1 MATWERPSQRLP
13 QQQPQVAEAATEGDP
28 SLPTGRELAEAN
40 RFAYAALC
48 SISLSQLFPEPEHSS
63 FCTEFM
69 MGLVKW
75 LELSEA
81 VLPTMT
87 AFASGLGGE
96 GADVF
101 VQILLKDPILKND
114 PLVITQDLLTFSLK
128 DGHYDARARVLV
140 CHMTTLLQVS
150 LEELDIL
157 EKTFLESLK
166 ETKEEESEM
175 AEASWKKKENRR
187 KWKRYLLIG
196 LATVGGGTVIGV
208 TGGLAAPLVA
218 AGAAA
223 IIGSAGAAALGSV
236 AGIAVMT
243 SLFGAAGAGLTGYK
257 MKKRVGAIEEFTFL
271 PLTEGRQLHI
281 TIAITGWL
289 ASGRYRTFSAP
300 WAALARSHEQ
310 YCLVWEAKYLMEL
323 GNALET
329 ILSGLANKVA
339 QEALKYT
346 VFSGIVAA
354 LTWPASLLAVANVI
368 DNPWGVCL
376 HRSAEVGKHLAH
388 ILLSRQQSKT
398 DLPALRPRCSQ
409 WEGQRPVTL
418 IGFSLGAR
426 VIYFCLQEMAQ
437 EKDCQGIIEDVVLL
451 GAPVEGE
458 AKHWE
463 TFRKVVSGR
472 IINGY
477 CRGDWLLS
485 FVYRTSSVQLR
496 VAGLQPVQLEDRRV
510 ENVDLSSVVSGHLD
524 YAKKMDV
531 ILKSVG
537 IRTKPGWDEKGLLL
551 APGSRPQEEPHQA
564 AAPSSS
570 LGETTHQDEQAR
582 GLTPEDTP
590 KVPTCTNPSQT
601 KVPTGLDQ
609 PEEASPPAAINPI
622 ENPRICSHSV
632 DPNPLGCPD
641 CASQT
646 QGPCPGLD

>member
-1 MATWERPSQRLP
+1 MAEPA
-13 QQQPQVAEAATEGDP
+13 VEGEP
-28 SLPTGRELAEAN
+28 HLPTGRELAEAN

-48 SISLSQLFPEPEHSS
+48 GISLSQLFPEPEQSS
-63 FCTEFM
+63 FCTEFVTD
-69 MGLVKW
+69 LVKW
-75 LELSEA
+75 LELPEA

-87 AFASGLGGE
+87 AFAKGLGGE

-101 VQILLKDPILKND
+101 APILLKDPILKDD
-114 PLVITQDLLTFSLK
+114 PLVIIQDLLSFSLK
-128 DGHYDARARVLV
+128 DGRYDARARVLI
-140 CHMTTLLQVS
+140 CHINSFFRVPLGELDL
-150 LEELDIL
+150 LEE
-157 EKTFLESLK
+157 TFLESLK
-166 ETKEEESEM
+166 ETKEEESET
-175 AEASWKKKENRR
+175 AEASRKKKENRR

-218 AGAAA
+218 AGAAT

-243 SLFGAAGAGLTGYK
+243 SLFGAAGAGLTG
-257 MKKRVGAIEEFTFL
+257 
-271 PLTEGRQLHI
+271 
-281 TIAITGWL
+281 
-289 ASGRYRTFSAP
+289 TFSAP
-300 WAALARSHEQ
+300 WAALARSREQ
-310 YCLVWEAKYLMEL
+310 YCLAWEAKYLMEL

-329 ILSGLANKVA
+329 ILSGLANMVA

-346 VFSGIVAA
+346 VLSGIVAA
-354 LTWPASLLAVANVI
+354 LTWPASLLTVANVI

-376 HRSAEVGKHLAH
+376 HRSVEVGKHLAH
-388 ILLSRQQSKT
+388 ILLSRQQG
-398 DLPALRPRCSQ
+398 R
-409 WEGQRPVTL
+409 RPVTL

-463 TFRKVVSGR
+463 PFRKVVSGR

-477 CRGDWLLS
+477 CSGDWLLS
-485 FVYRTSSVQLR
+485 FVYRTSSMRLR
-496 VAGLQPVQLEDRRV
+496 VAGLRPVLLQDRRV

-531 ILKSVG
+531 ILKTVG
-537 IRTKPGWDEKGLLL
+537 IHTKPGWDEKGLLL
-551 APGSRPQEEPHQA
+551 APGSLPQEEPHRA
-564 AAPSSS
+564 ATTSSS
-570 LGETTHQDEQAR
+570 EKTTPGDS
-582 GLTPEDTP
+582 P
-590 KVPTCTNPSQT
+590 KVATSTDPTRAQ
-601 KVPTGLDQ
+601 VPTGLDQ
-609 PEEASPPAAINPI
+609 EGASPPAATSPAKS
-622 ENPRICSHSV
+622 PQICSHGM

-641 CASQT
+641 CASET

>member
-1 MATWERPSQRLP
+1 MAMWNRPCQRLP
-13 QQQPQVAEAATEGDP
+13 QQPLVAEPTAEGEP
-28 SLPTGRELAEAN
+28 HLPTGRELTEAN

-48 SISLSQLFPEPEHSS
+48 GISLSQLFPEPEHSS

-69 MGLVKW
+69 AGLVKW

-101 VQILLKDPILKND
+101 VQILLKDPILKDD
-114 PLVITQDLLTFSLK
+114 PTVITQDLLSFSLK

-140 CHMTTLLQVS
+140 CHMTSLLQVP
-150 LEELDIL
+150 LEELDVL
-157 EKTFLESLK
+157 EETFLESLK
-166 ETKEEESEM
+166 EIKEEESEM
-175 AEASWKKKENRR
+175 AEASRKKKENRR

-218 AGAAA
+218 AGAAT
-223 IIGSAGAAALGSV
+223 IIGSAGAAALGSA
-236 AGIAVMT
+236 AGIAIMT
-243 SLFGAAGAGLTGYK
+243 SLFGAAGAGLTG
-257 MKKRVGAIEEFTFL
+257 
-271 PLTEGRQLHI
+271 
-281 TIAITGWL
+281 
-289 ASGRYRTFSAP
+289 TFSAP
-300 WAALARSHEQ
+300 WAALAHSREQ
-310 YCLVWEAKYLMEL
+310 YCLAWEAKYLMEL

-329 ILSGLANKVA
+329 ILSGLANMVA

-346 VFSGIVAA
+346 VLSGIVAA
-354 LTWPASLLAVANVI
+354 LTWPASLLSVANVI

-388 ILLSRQQSKT
+388 ILLSRQQG
-398 DLPALRPRCSQ
+398 R
-409 WEGQRPVTL
+409 RPVTL

-437 EKDCQGIIEDVVLL
+437 EKDCQGIIEDVILL

-463 TFRKVVSGR
+463 PFRKVVSGR

-496 VAGLQPVQLEDRRV
+496 VAGLQPVLLQDRRV
-510 ENVDLSSVVSGHLD
+510 ENVDLTSVVSGHLD
-524 YAKKMDV
+524 YAKQMDA
-531 ILKSVG
+531 ILKAVG

-551 APGSRPQEEPHQA
+551 APGCLPSEEPRQA
-564 AAPSSS
+564 AAAASS
-570 LGETTHQDEQAR
+570 GETPHQVGQTQ
-582 GLTPEDTP
+582 GPTSGDTS
-590 KVPTCTNPSQT
+590 KLAMSTDPSQAQ
-601 KVPTGLDQ
+601 VPVGLDQ
-609 PEEASPPAAINPI
+609 SEGASLPAAASPERPP
-622 ENPRICSHSV
+622 ICSHGM

-641 CASQT
+641 CACKT
-646 QGPCPGLD
+646 QGPSTGLD

>member
-1 MATWERPSQRLP
+1 MAAWTRPGQG
-13 QQQPQVAEAATEGDP
+13 QPRGAEPAPEEEQHRA
-28 SLPTGRELAEAN
+28 LGRELTEAN

-48 SISLSQLFPEPEHSS
+48 GISLSQLFPEPEQSS
-63 FCTEFM
+63 FCTEFVT
-69 MGLVKW
+69 GLVKW
-75 LELSEA
+75 LALSEA

-96 GADVF
+96 GAELF
-101 VQILLKDPILKND
+101 AQTLSKDPILQGN
-114 PLVITQDLLTFSLK
+114 LAAITQDLLSFSLK
-128 DGHYDARARVLV
+128 DGRYDARARVLV
-140 CHMTTLLQVS
+140 CQVTSLLQVP
-150 LEELDIL
+150 LEELDVL
-157 EKTFLESLK
+157 EETFLQSLK
-166 ETKEEESEM
+166 ETNEEESES
-175 AEASWKKKENRR
+175 AEASRKKKENRR

-218 AGAAA
+218 AGAAT
-223 IIGSAGAAALGSV
+223 IIGSAGAAALGSA

-289 ASGRYRTFSAP
+289 ASGKYRTFSAP
-300 WAALARSHEQ
+300 WAALARSQEQ
-310 YCLVWEAKYLMEL
+310 YCLAWEAKYLMEL

-329 ILSGLANKVA
+329 VLSGLANMVA

-346 VFSGIVAA
+346 VLSGIVAA
-354 LTWPASLLAVANVI
+354 LTWPASLLSVANVI

-388 ILLSRQQSKT
+388 ILLSRQQ
-398 DLPALRPRCSQ
+398 
-409 WEGQRPVTL
+409 GQRPVTL

-451 GAPVEGE
+451 GAPVEGDP
-458 AKHWE
+458 KHWE
-463 TFRKVVSGR
+463 PFRKVVSGR
-472 IINGY
+472 IVNGY

-496 VAGLQPVQLEDRRV
+496 VAGLQPVLLQDRRV

-524 YAKKMDV
+524 YAKQMDV
-531 ILKSVG
+531 ILKAVG
-537 IRTKPGWDEKGLLL
+537 VRTKPGWGEKGLLL
-551 APGSRPQEEPHQA
+551 APGGLPQEQPRRA
-564 AAPSSS
+564 AAAASAH
-570 LGETTHQDEQAR
+570 ETTHQDGQAQGPAPGDAPR
-582 GLTPEDTP
+582 ACAD
-590 KVPTCTNPSQT
+590 PSQG
-601 KVPTGLDQ
+601 GLDS
-609 PEEASPPAAINPI
+609 PEGASLPAAAGPAGSPP
-622 ENPRICSHSV
+622 ICSHGV

-641 CASQT
+641 CAHET
-646 QGPCPGLD
+646 QGRCPGLD

>member
-1 MATWERPSQRLP
+1 MATRDGSSQRLSQGTEP
-13 QQQPQVAEAATEGDP
+13 AEEGEA

-48 SISLSQLFPEPEHSS
+48 GVCLSQLFPEPEHSS

-69 MGLVKW
+69 AGLVPW
-75 LELSEA
+75 LRLSDA

-87 AFASGLGGE
+87 AFATGLGGE
-96 GADVF
+96 GTDVF
-101 VQILLKDPILKND
+101 VQILMKDPILKKD
-114 PLVITQDLLTFSLK
+114 PMVITQDLLSFSLK
-128 DGHYDARARVLV
+128 DGSYDARARVLI
-140 CHMTTLLQVS
+140 CHVTSLFHVPLGELEL
-150 LEELDIL
+150 LEES
-157 EKTFLESLK
+157 FLESLR
-166 ETKEEESEM
+166 ETREEESEA
-175 AEASWKKKENRR
+175 AEASRKKKENRR

-218 AGAAA
+218 AGAAT

-289 ASGRYRTFSAP
+289 ASGKYRTFSAP
-300 WAALARSHEQ
+300 WAALAHSREQ
-310 YCLVWEAKYLMEL
+310 YCLAWEAKYLMEL

-329 ILSGLANKVA
+329 ILSGLANMVA

-346 VFSGIVAA
+346 VLSGIVAA
-354 LTWPASLLAVANVI
+354 LTWPASLLTVANVI

-388 ILLSRQQSKT
+388 ILLSRQQG
-398 DLPALRPRCSQ
+398 R
-409 WEGQRPVTL
+409 RPVTL

-458 AKHWE
+458 AKYWE
-463 TFRKVVSGR
+463 PFRKVVSGR
-472 IINGY
+472 IVNGY

-496 VAGLQPVQLEDRRV
+496 VAGLQPVQLQDRRV

-524 YAKKMDV
+524 YAKQMDV
-531 ILKSVG
+531 ILKAVG
-537 IRTKPGWDEKGLLL
+537 IRTKPGWGEKGLLL
-551 APGSRPQEEPHQA
+551 ASGSLPQEQPPQA
-564 AAPSSS
+564 APASAQDGPAPS
-570 LGETTHQDEQAR
+570 LPPEQPPGGAASAD
-582 GLTPEDTP
+582 PSP
-590 KVPTCTNPSQT
+590 APT
-601 KVPTGLDQ
+601 PTGSD
-609 PEEASPPAAINPI
+609 PSGAASPPAAAGPTASLQSC
-622 ENPRICSHSV
+622 RHGTSS
-632 DPNPLGCPD
+632 NPLGCPD
-641 CASQT
+641 CADQS
-646 QGPCPGLD
+646 QGPGVGQ

>member
-1 MATWERPSQRLP
+1 MEGEPHLP
-13 QQQPQVAEAATEGDP
+13 M
-28 SLPTGRELAEAN
+28 GRELSEAN

-48 SISLSQLFPEPEHSS
+48 GISLSQLFPEPEHSP

-69 MGLVKW
+69 TGLVKW

-101 VQILLKDPILKND
+101 VQILSKDPILKDN
-114 PLVITQDLLTFSLK
+114 PLVITQDLMTFSLK
-128 DGHYDARARVLV
+128 DGRYDARARVLI
-140 CHMTTLLQVS
+140 CHMTSLFRVPLAELDL
-150 LEELDIL
+150 LEE
-157 EKTFLESLK
+157 TFLESLK
-166 ETKEEESEM
+166 ETKEEESET
-175 AEASWKKKENRR
+175 AEASRKKKENRR

-218 AGAAA
+218 AGAAT

-289 ASGRYRTFSAP
+289 ASGKYRTFSAP
-300 WAALARSHEQ
+300 WAALARSREQ
-310 YCLVWEAKYLMEL
+310 YCLAWEAKYLMEL

-329 ILSGLANKVA
+329 ILSGLANMVA

-346 VFSGIVAA
+346 VLSGIIAA
-354 LTWPASLLAVANVI
+354 LTWPASLLSVANVI

-388 ILLSRQQSKT
+388 ILLSRQQG
-398 DLPALRPRCSQ
+398 R
-409 WEGQRPVTL
+409 RPVTL

-463 TFRKVVSGR
+463 PFRKVVSGR
-472 IINGY
+472 IVNGY

-496 VAGLQPVQLEDRRV
+496 VAGLQPVMLQDRRV

-524 YAKKMDV
+524 YAKQMDV
-531 ILKSVG
+531 ILKAVG
-537 IRTKPGWDEKGLLL
+537 IHTKPGWDEKGLLL
-551 APGSRPQEEPHQA
+551 APSSLSQKEPHQA
-564 AAPSSS
+564 AAASSS
-570 LGETTHQDEQAR
+570 DKTTDQDRKNQ
-582 GLTPEDTP
+582 GPTPRDTP
-590 KVPTCTNPSQT
+590 TVATSTDPSQAQVPTR
-601 KVPTGLDQ
+601 LDQ
-609 PEEASPPAAINPI
+609 SEGASLPAAASPT
-622 ENPRICSHSV
+622 ESSQICSHGMG
-632 DPNPLGCPD
+632 PNPLGCPS
-641 CASQT
+641 CASEI

>member
-1 MATWERPSQRLP
+1 MATWNRPCQKLP
-13 QQQPQVAEAATEGDP
+13 QRPLVAEPTAEGEP
-28 SLPTGRELAEAN
+28 HLPMGRELTEAN

-48 SISLSQLFPEPEHSS
+48 GISLSQLFPEPEHSP

-69 MGLVKW
+69 VGLVKW

-101 VQILLKDPILKND
+101 VQILLKDPILKDD
-114 PLVITQDLLTFSLK
+114 PTVIIQDLLSVSLK

-140 CHMTTLLQVS
+140 CHMTSLLQVP
-150 LEELDIL
+150 LEELDVL
-157 EKTFLESLK
+157 EETFLESLK
-166 ETKEEESEM
+166 EIKEEESEM
-175 AEASWKKKENRR
+175 AEASRKKKENRR

-218 AGAAA
+218 AGAAT
-223 IIGSAGAAALGSV
+223 IIGSAGAAALGSA
-236 AGIAVMT
+236 AGIAIMT

-289 ASGRYRTFSAP
+289 ASGKYRTFSAP
-300 WAALARSHEQ
+300 WAALAHSREQ
-310 YCLVWEAKYLMEL
+310 YCLAWEAKYLMEL

-329 ILSGLANKVA
+329 ILSGLANMVA

-346 VFSGIVAA
+346 VLSGIVAA
-354 LTWPASLLAVANVI
+354 LTWPASLLSVANVI

-388 ILLSRQQSKT
+388 ILLSRQQG
-398 DLPALRPRCSQ
+398 R
-409 WEGQRPVTL
+409 RPVTL

-463 TFRKVVSGR
+463 PFRKVVSGR

-496 VAGLQPVQLEDRRV
+496 VAGLQPVLLQDRRV
-510 ENVDLSSVVSGHLD
+510 ENVDLTSVVSGHLD
-524 YAKKMDV
+524 YAKQMDA
-531 ILKSVG
+531 ILKAVG

-551 APGSRPQEEPHQA
+551 APGCLPPEEPRQA
-564 AAPSSS
+564 AAAASSGDIPHHSGCPSGGPRGS
-570 LGETTHQDEQAR
+570 LGPEAP
-582 GLTPEDTP
+582 TP
-590 KVPTCTNPSQT
+590 
-601 KVPTGLDQ
+601 
-609 PEEASPPAAINPI
+609 
-622 ENPRICSHSV
+622 
-632 DPNPLGCPD
+632 PLPWP
-641 CASQT
+641 Q
-646 QGPCPGLD
+646 

>member
-1 MATWERPSQRLP
+1 MATRDRSSQRMP
-13 QQQPQVAEAATEGDP
+13 PVAQPAVDGESP
-28 SLPTGRELAEAN
+28 LPTGRELAEAN

-48 SISLSQLFPEPEHSS
+48 GVSLSQLFPEPEQRS
-63 FCTEFM
+63 FCTEFVA
-69 MGLVKW
+69 GLVKW
-75 LELSEA
+75 LELPEA

-87 AFASGLGGE
+87 AFANGLGGE
-96 GADVF
+96 GTDVF
-101 VQILLKDPILKND
+101 APILLKDPILKDD
-114 PLVITQDLLTFSLK
+114 PLVIVQDLLSFSLK
-128 DGHYDARARVLV
+128 DGRYDARARVLI
-140 CHMTTLLQVS
+140 CHMTSLFRVPLGELDL
-150 LEELDIL
+150 LEE
-157 EKTFLESLK
+157 TFLESLK
-166 ETKEEESEM
+166 ETKEEESET
-175 AEASWKKKENRR
+175 AEASRKKKENRR

-218 AGAAA
+218 AGAAT

-289 ASGRYRTFSAP
+289 ASGKYRTFSAP
-300 WAALARSHEQ
+300 WAALARSREQ
-310 YCLVWEAKYLMEL
+310 YCLAWEAKYLMEL

-329 ILSGLANKVA
+329 ILSGLANMVA

-346 VFSGIVAA
+346 VLSGIVAA
-354 LTWPASLLAVANVI
+354 LTWPASLLTVANVI

-388 ILLSRQQSKT
+388 ILLSRQQ
-398 DLPALRPRCSQ
+398 
-409 WEGQRPVTL
+409 GQRPVTL

-463 TFRKVVSGR
+463 PFRKVVSGR
-472 IINGY
+472 IVNGY
-477 CRGDWLLS
+477 SRGDWLLS

-496 VAGLQPVQLEDRRV
+496 VAGLQPVQLRDRRV

-524 YAKKMDV
+524 YAKQMEV
-531 ILKSVG
+531 ILKTVG
-537 IRTKPGWDEKGLLL
+537 IPTKPGWDETGLLL
-551 APGSRPQEEPHQA
+551 APGSLPQGQPHQA
-564 AAPSSS
+564 AAAASSDKTIP
-570 LGETTHQDEQAR
+570 GDN
-582 GLTPEDTP
+582 P
-590 KVPTCTNPSQT
+590 KLAISTDPSQAQA
-601 KVPTGLDQ
+601 PTGLDQ
-609 PEEASPPAAINPI
+609 CEGASLPATASPAESPK
-622 ENPRICSHSV
+622 ICSHGMG
-632 DPNPLGCPD
+632 PNPLGCPD
-641 CASQT
+641 CASKT

>member
-1 MATWERPSQRLP
+1 MATRDGSGPRLP
-13 QQQPQVAEAATEGDP
+13 RVAEPGVEGEP
-28 SLPTGRELAEAN
+28 RLPTGRELTEAS
-40 RFAYAALC
+40 RFTYAALC
-48 SISLSQLFPEPEHSS
+48 GISLSQLFPEPEQRS
-63 FCTEFM
+63 FCTDFVA
-69 MGLVKW
+69 GLVKW
-75 LELSEA
+75 LDLSEA

-101 VQILLKDPILKND
+101 AEVLLKDPILKDD
-114 PLVITQDLLTFSLK
+114 PLVITQDLLSFSLK
-128 DGHYDARARVLV
+128 DGCYDARARVLI
-140 CHMTTLLQVS
+140 CHMASLLRAP
-150 LEELDIL
+150 LEELDLL
-157 EKTFLESLK
+157 EETFLESLK
-166 ETKEEESEM
+166 ESKEEDSES
-175 AEASWKKKENRR
+175 AEASRKKKENRR

-218 AGAAA
+218 AGAAT
-223 IIGSAGAAALGSV
+223 IIGSAGAAALGSA
-236 AGIAVMT
+236 AGIAIMT

-289 ASGRYRTFSAP
+289 ASGKYRTFSAP
-300 WAALARSHEQ
+300 WAALARSREQ
-310 YCLVWEAKYLMEL
+310 YCLAWEAKYLMEL

-329 ILSGLANKVA
+329 ILSGLANMVA

-346 VFSGIVAA
+346 VLSGIVAA
-354 LTWPASLLAVANVI
+354 LTWPASLLSVANVI

-388 ILLSRQQSKT
+388 ILLSRQQG
-398 DLPALRPRCSQ
+398 R
-409 WEGQRPVTL
+409 RPVTL

-451 GAPVEGE
+451 GAPVDGE

-463 TFRKVVSGR
+463 PFRKVVSGR

-477 CRGDWLLS
+477 CRADWLLS
-485 FVYRTSSVQLR
+485 FVYRTSSVRLH
-496 VAGLQPVQLEDRRV
+496 VAGLQPVVLQDRRV

-524 YAKKMDV
+524 YARQMDV
-531 ILKSVG
+531 ILKAVG
-537 IRTKPGWDEKGLLL
+537 IRTKPSWDEKGLLL
-551 APGSRPQEEPHQA
+551 APGSLPQEESRQA
-564 AAPSSS
+564 TATSS
-570 LGETTHQDEQAR
+570 LDQTTNQDEHPETPGDIPKAAIPPDLRQAQ
-582 GLTPEDTP
+582 
-590 KVPTCTNPSQT
+590 VPA
-601 KVPTGLDQ
+601 GLDQ
-609 PEEASPPAAINPI
+609 SEGASLPAATRPAESPPL
-622 ENPRICSHSV
+622 CSHGLGA
-632 DPNPLGCPD
+632 NPLGCPA
-641 CASQT
+641 CAHET